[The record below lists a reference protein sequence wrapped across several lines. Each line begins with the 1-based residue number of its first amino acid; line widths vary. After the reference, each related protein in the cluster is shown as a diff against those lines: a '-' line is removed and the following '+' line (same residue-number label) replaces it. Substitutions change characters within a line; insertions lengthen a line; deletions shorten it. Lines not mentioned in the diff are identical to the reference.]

1 MDKVAERINKLHRS
15 VHTYKTITLHAM
27 TEIGKLLTQKK
38 YEMEGFYLEWLKTN
52 VKFSER
58 TAHKYMR
65 VYRLS
70 KTPMW
75 DKKKSVAQNLRD
87 NSEPQT
93 FKQAIN
99 KIHAESIAHKAK
111 IPIKK
116 AKEIVSAIEKHP
128 EIKFITRELSETQI
142 SKIRLHLFTAM
153 ERAYDLGRRNK
164 LLSMNEKRETLDK
177 LLKIINDPK

>member
-38 YEMEGFYLEWLKTN
+38 YEMEGFFLEWLKTN

-70 KTPMW
+70 KTPFW
-75 DKKKSVAQNLRD
+75 DKKKSVARNLKD

-93 FKQAIN
+93 YKQVVNNIKARD
-99 KIHAESIAHKAK
+99 IAKKVK
-111 IPIKK
+111 IPVEK

-128 EIKFITRELSETQI
+128 EIKFITRELTETQV
-142 SKIRLHLFTAM
+142 SKIRLNLFTAM

-177 LLKIINDPK
+177 LLKIINDTK